1 MNYTHSL
8 KAGGLWLA
16 LFGVVI
22 SMIFLPLIT
31 PWLSGFLFGAAL
43 PAIVWFITQ
52 NKYFHVKPNTLM
64 FAALATWFFSFLIG
78 FVKRVQKARDDPVAN
93 KTDAS
98 LYYSL
103 MALFFVVMMV
113 FVAPM
118 ALGEGLHKMKNSQN
132 LYAGA
137 TAPSIN
143 LMR

>member
-16 LFGVVI
+16 LFGIVI
-22 SMIFLPLIT
+22 SMMFLPLIT
-31 PWLSGFLFGAAL
+31 PWLGGFLFGAAL
-43 PAIVWFITQ
+43 PAVVWFITQ
-52 NKYFHVKPNTLM
+52 NKYFHVKPNALM

-78 FVKRVQKARDDPVAN
+78 YVKKVQKAREDPTGN

-113 FVAPM
+113 LVAPKVM
-118 ALGEGLHKMKNSQN
+118 GDSLHLMKNSQN
-132 LYAGA
+132 VYASA